1 MMTQPAP
8 SYCLGRSLLSKPLTP
23 AQWTTC
29 WNYGWHE
36 PTPGWLT
43 RVAYDFGHN
52 VAPALIILAIG
63 FFAVLALM
71 MRR

>member
-1 MMTQPAP
+1 MTHPAP
-8 SYCLGRSLLSKPLTP
+8 SYCLGRSLVSKPLTP
-23 AQWTTC
+23 GQWKTC
-29 WNYGWHE
+29 WDYGWHE
-36 PTPGWLT
+36 PAPGWLT
-43 RVAYDFGHN
+43 HVAYDFGHN